1 MTILLSHIQI
11 LAAIQ
16 PDLSSVLM
24 VVVIFIAFVLT
35 WAVNRINLLRIRQGV
50 SKIKETSA
58 IMQHTLDMSKSYVL
72 MFDLR
77 QQHAVNMHGDLLPDS
92 GMGYKESFDFIH
104 PDDHHIY
111 QEFIKRLA
119 TGEKEMDECIFR
131 WDMSG
136 EKRLGHWRY
145 LEDQGI
151 AEYANAA
158 GIRPIH
164 IFCTLTDRTEQIL
177 LEKEEQEMAN
187 KYRLIFEQS
196 LIGLAFYD
204 KDGRLLTTN
213 KKMREILNFQSEKD
227 PYYYESSLFD
237 MPTFRDL
244 LNNRHVEELYF
255 CTKSIVIERGVNCYT
270 EMRVHPIYKDD
281 GELYCITFSIRDVTQ
296 ERELYLQNK
305 KNSHDIRKANEAIQ
319 QYENE
324 IQYLMETCNMRFFRC
339 SRAERTCTF
348 YKGMT
353 TEVNT
358 MGFDELIEHFV
369 DSPFRQGLV
378 DYDTYFSVQRTDLTK
393 MHPLFHESDEM
404 QWNFIDSVPFFDENG
419 EMLGTYGI
427 VRNVN
432 DLIEKQEQLKQ
443 ETERANDSGRLKSV
457 FMANMT
463 HEIRTPLNS
472 IVGFSDVL
480 PMLSTLEE
488 KQEII
493 RVIMN
498 NCDMLM
504 RLINDILAISS
515 LDAGGIRIE
524 PAEVEFAKSF
534 DDICESMKQRVQ
546 EPSVEFIKENPYDSL
561 VTVIDVARIQQV
573 ITNFVTNAVKYTHEG
588 HIKVGYRY
596 EESGDRS
603 QESGDRSQESGDRS
617 QETGDL
623 YIYCEDT
630 GAGIPK
636 EHQAKIFERF
646 VKLNDFI
653 QGTGLGLSICKA
665 IADACQG
672 EIGVDSEGEG
682 HGSTF
687 WIRIPCEK
695 K

>member
-11 LAAIQ
+11 LAAI
-16 PDLSSVLM
+16 PLDVSSVLM
-24 VVVIFIAFVLT
+24 VVVIFIAFVIA
-35 WAVNRINLLRIRQGV
+35 WAVNRISLLRIRQGV
-50 SKIKETSA
+50 DKIKETSA
-58 IMQHTLDMSKSYVL
+58 IMQHTLDMGKNYVL
-72 MFDLR
+72 MLDIR
-77 QQHAVNMHGDLLPDS
+77 QQHAINIHGHLLPDD
-92 GMGYKESFDFIH
+92 GMDYEESFELIH
-104 PDDHHIY
+104 PDDRHIY
-111 QEFIKRLA
+111 REFIKRLA
-119 TGEKEMDECIFR
+119 MGEKETDECIFR
-131 WDMSG
+131 WDISG
-136 EKRLGHWRY
+136 EKRLGQWRY
-145 LEDQGI
+145 MEDQGI

-187 KYRLIFEQS
+187 KYRRIFEQS
-196 LIGLAFYD
+196 LTGLAFYD
-204 KDGRLLTTN
+204 KEGRLLTTN

-227 PYYYESSLFD
+227 PYYYENSLYD

-244 LNNRHVEELYF
+244 LNKRHVEELYF
-255 CTKSIVIERGVNCYT
+255 CTKSIIIERGVNCYT

-305 KNSHDIRKANEAIQ
+305 KNSHDIRVANEAIQ

-324 IQYLMETCNMRFFRC
+324 IQYLMDTCNMRFFRC

-358 MGFDELIEHFV
+358 MSFDELIEHFV
-369 DSPFRQGLV
+369 DSPFRQ
-378 DYDTYFSVQRTDLTK
+378 
-393 MHPLFHESDEM
+393 
-404 QWNFIDSVPFFDENG
+404 VPYFDENG

-432 DLIEKQEQLKQ
+432 DLIEKQERLKQ

-480 PMLSTLEE
+480 PMLSTQEE

-493 RVIMN
+493 HVIMN

-515 LDAGGIRIE
+515 LDTGGIRIE
-524 PAEVEFAKSF
+524 PAEVDFAKSF
-534 DDICESMKQRVQ
+534 DDICESLKQRVQ
-546 EPSVEFIKENPYDSL
+546 EPSVEFIKENPYDSF
-561 VTVIDVARIQQV
+561 VTVLDDARIHQV

-596 EESGDRS
+596 EES
-603 QESGDRSQESGDRS
+603 
-617 QETGDL
+617 GDL

-646 VKLNDFI
+646 VKLNDFV

-665 IADACQG
+665 IADACHG
-672 EIGVDSEGEG
+672 ELGVESEGEG

-695 K
+695 R

>member
-11 LAAIQ
+11 LSAISL
-16 PDLSSVLM
+16 DVSSVLM
-24 VVVIFIAFVLT
+24 VIVTGIAFVIT
-35 WAVNRINLLRIRQGV
+35 WAVNRISLLRIRQGV
-50 SKIKETSA
+50 NKIKETSA
-58 IMQHTLDMSKSYVL
+58 IMQHTLDMGKNYVVML
-72 MFDLR
+72 DLR
-77 QQHAVNMHGDLLPDS
+77 QRHSVNMHGNFLPDN
-92 GMGYKESFDFIH
+92 GIDYKDSFEMIH
-104 PDDHHIY
+104 PEDRHIY
-111 QEFIKRLA
+111 AEFIKRLA
-119 TGEKEMDECIFR
+119 NGETETDECIFR

-136 EKRLGHWRY
+136 EKRLGQWRY
-145 LEDQGI
+145 MEDQGI

-164 IFCTLTDRTEQIL
+164 IFSTLTDRTEQIL
-177 LEKEEQEMAN
+177 LEKEEQEMVN
-187 KYRLIFEQS
+187 KYRRIFEQS
-196 LIGLAFYD
+196 LTGLAFYD

-213 KKMREILNFQSEKD
+213 QKMREILKFQSERD
-227 PYYYESSLFD
+227 PYYYERSLFD
-237 MPTFRDL
+237 MPTFREL
-244 LNNRHVEELYF
+244 LNKRHVEELYF
-255 CTKSIVIERGVNCYT
+255 CTKSIIIERGVNCYT

-281 GELYCITFSIRDVTQ
+281 GELYSITFSIRDVTQ

-305 KNSHDIRKANEAIQ
+305 KNSHDIRVANEAIQ

-324 IQYLMETCNMRFFRC
+324 IQYLMDTCNMRFFRC

-353 TEVNT
+353 TDVNT
-358 MGFDELIEHFV
+358 MGFDKLIEHFV

-378 DYDTYFSVQRTDLTK
+378 DYDTYFSVQRTELTK
-393 MHPLFHESDEM
+393 MHPLFHEGEEM

-432 DLIEKQEQLKQ
+432 DLIEKQERLKQ

-480 PMLSTLEE
+480 PMLSTQEE

-515 LDAGGIRIE
+515 LDTGGISIE
-524 PAEVEFAKSF
+524 TVEVDFAKSF
-534 DDICESMKQRVQ
+534 DDICESLKQRVQ
-546 EPSVEFIKENPYDSL
+546 EPSVEFIKENPYDSF
-561 VTVIDVARIQQV
+561 VTVLDDARIQQV

-596 EESGDRS
+596 EESGVRS
-603 QESGDRSQESGDRS
+603 QES
-617 QETGDL
+617 GDL

-665 IADACQG
+665 VADACHG
-672 EIGVDSEGEG
+672 EIGVESEGEG
-682 HGSTF
+682 KGSTF

>member
-1 MTILLSHIQI
+1 MTILLSYITI
-11 LAAIQ
+11 LAAI
-16 PDLSSVLM
+16 PLDVLSVLM
-24 VVVIFIAFVLT
+24 VVVIFIAFVIT
-35 WAVNRINLLRIRQGV
+35 WAVNRISLLRIRQGV
-50 SKIKETSA
+50 DKIKETSA
-58 IMQHTLDMSKSYVL
+58 IMQHTLDMGKNYVL
-72 MFDLR
+72 MLDIR
-77 QQHAVNMHGDLLPDS
+77 KQHAINIHGHLLPDG
-92 GMGYKESFDFIH
+92 GMDYDESFELIH
-104 PDDHHIY
+104 PDDRHLY
-111 QEFIKRLA
+111 REFIKNLA
-119 TGEKEMDECIFR
+119 NGEKETDECIFR

-136 EKRLGHWRY
+136 EKKLGQWRY
-145 LEDQGI
+145 MEDQGI

-187 KYRLIFEQS
+187 KYRRIFEQS
-196 LIGLAFYD
+196 LTGLAFYD

-213 KKMREILNFQSEKD
+213 QKMREILNFQSEKD
-227 PYYYESSLFD
+227 PLFYGRSLFD
-237 MPTFRDL
+237 MPTFREL
-244 LNNRHVEELYF
+244 LNKQHVEELYF
-255 CTKSIVIERGVNCYT
+255 CTKSIIIERGVNCYT

-305 KNSHDIRKANEAIQ
+305 KNSHDIRVANEAIQ

-324 IQYLMETCNMRFFRC
+324 IQYLMDTCNMRFFRC

-353 TEVNT
+353 TDVNT
-358 MGFDELIEHFV
+358 MSFDELIEHFV

-378 DYDTYFSVQRTDLTK
+378 DYDTYFSVQRTELTQ
-393 MHPLFHESDEM
+393 MHPLFHEGEGM

-480 PMLSTLEE
+480 PMMQTPEE

-493 RVIMN
+493 KVIMN
-498 NCDMLM
+498 NCDMLL

-515 LDAGGIRIE
+515 LDSTGIKIV
-524 PAEVEFAKSF
+524 AKEVDFTKTFA
-534 DDICESMKQRVQ
+534 DICQSMRQRVQ
-546 EPSVEFIKENPYDSL
+546 NPNVQFIADSPLDSL
-561 VTVIDVARIQQV
+561 VISIDPGRIQQV
-573 ITNFVTNAVKYTHEG
+573 ITNFVTNAVKYTQEG
-588 HIKVGYRY
+588 HIKVGYDYRDQ
-596 EESGDRS
+596 G
-603 QESGDRSQESGDRS
+603 
-617 QETGDL
+617 L

-630 GAGIPK
+630 GTGIPK
-636 EHQAKIFERF
+636 EDQQKVFERF
-646 VKLNDFI
+646 VKLNDYV

-665 IADACQG
+665 IADSCHG
-672 EIGVDSEGEG
+672 KIGVDSEGEG
-682 HGSTF
+682 KGSTF
-687 WIRIPCEK
+687 WFWIPVDK
-695 K
+695 

>member
-1 MTILLSHIQI
+1 MIILLSHIRI
-11 LAAIQ
+11 LAAI
-16 PDLSSVLM
+16 PLDVSSVLM
-24 VVVIFIAFVLT
+24 VVITGIAFVIA
-35 WAVNRINLLRIRQGV
+35 WAVNRISLLRIRQGV
-50 SKIKETSA
+50 DKIKETSA
-58 IMQHTLDMSKSYVL
+58 ILQHTLDMGKNYVVK
-72 MFDLR
+72 FDLR
-77 QQHAVNMHGDLLPDS
+77 QWHAVNMHGHLLPDS
-92 GMGYKESFDFIH
+92 GMDYKESFEMIH

-111 QEFIKRLA
+111 EEFIKRLA
-119 TGEKEMDECIFR
+119 TGEKETDECIFR
-131 WDMSG
+131 WDISG
-136 EKRLGHWRY
+136 EKKLRQWRY
-145 LEDQGI
+145 MEDQGI

-158 GIRPIH
+158 ALRPIH

-177 LEKEEQEMAN
+177 QAKEEQEMAD
-187 KYRLIFEQS
+187 KYRRIFEQS

-213 KKMREILNFQSEKD
+213 QKMREILKFQSERD
-227 PYYYESSLFD
+227 PYYYENSLFD

-244 LNNRHVEELYF
+244 LNNRRVEELYF
-255 CTKSIVIERGVNCYT
+255 CTKSIIIERGVNCYT
-270 EMRVHPIYKDD
+270 EMRLHPIYKDD
-281 GELYCITFSIRDVTQ
+281 GELYLTTFSIRDVTQ
-296 ERELYLQNK
+296 ERELYMQNK
-305 KNSHDIRKANEAIQ
+305 KNSHDIRQANEAIL

-324 IQYLMETCNMRFFRC
+324 IQYLMDTCNMRFFRC

-353 TEVNT
+353 TEVRK

-369 DSPFRQGLV
+369 DSPFRQGLME
-378 DYDTYFSVQRTDLTK
+378 YETYFNVQRTDLTK
-393 MHPLFHESDEM
+393 MHPLFHEGDEM

-480 PMLSTLEE
+480 PMLSTQEE

-515 LDAGGIRIE
+515 LDTGGIRIE
-524 PAEVEFAKSF
+524 PAEVDFSRSF
-534 DDICESMKQRVQ
+534 DNICESLKDRVQ
-546 EPSVEFIKENPYDSL
+546 NPGVEFIKDNPYSSFI
-561 VTVIDVARIQQV
+561 TVLDDARIQQV
-573 ITNFVTNAVKYTHEG
+573 ITNFVTNAVKYTNEG

-596 EESGDRS
+596 EE
-603 QESGDRSQESGDRS
+603 
-617 QETGDL
+617 TGEL

-653 QGTGLGLSICKA
+653 QGTGLGLSICQA
-665 IADACQG
+665 IAQACHG
-672 EIGVDSEGEG
+672 DIGVESEGEG

-687 WIRIPCEK
+687 WIRIPCEQR
-695 K
+695 

>member
-11 LAAIQ
+11 LSAISL
-16 PDLSSVLM
+16 DVSSVLM
-24 VVVIFIAFVLT
+24 VIVIGIAFVIT
-35 WAVNRINLLRIRQGV
+35 WAVNRISLLHIRQGV
-50 SKIKETSA
+50 DKIKETSA
-58 IMQHTLDMSKSYVL
+58 IMQHTLDMGKNYVV

-77 QQHAVNMHGDLLPDS
+77 QRHGVNIHGNLLPDS
-92 GMGYKESFDFIH
+92 GMGYEESFEMIH
-104 PDDHHIY
+104 PDDRHIY
-111 QEFIKRLA
+111 VDFIKRLA
-119 TGEKEMDECIFR
+119 NGETEIDECVFR
-131 WDMSG
+131 WDISG
-136 EKRLGHWRY
+136 EKKLGQWRY
-145 LEDQGI
+145 MEDQGI

-158 GIRPIH
+158 AIRPIH

-177 LEKEEQEMAN
+177 LEKEEQEMVN
-187 KYRLIFEQS
+187 KYRRIFEQS
-196 LIGLAFYD
+196 LTGLAFYD

-213 KKMREILNFQSEKD
+213 QKMREILNFQSEKD
-227 PYYYESSLFD
+227 PYYYENSLFD
-237 MPTFRDL
+237 MPTFREL

-305 KNSHDIRKANEAIQ
+305 KNSHDIRVANEAIQ

-324 IQYLMETCNMRFFRC
+324 IQYLMDTCNMRFFRC

-353 TEVNT
+353 TDVNT
-358 MGFDELIEHFV
+358 MGFDKLIEHFV

-378 DYDTYFSVQRTDLTK
+378 DYDTYFSVQRTELTK
-393 MHPLFHESDEM
+393 MHPLFHEGEEM

-480 PMLSTLEE
+480 PMLSTQEE
-488 KQEII
+488 KQEIV

-515 LDAGGIRIE
+515 LDTGGISIE
-524 PAEVEFAKSF
+524 TVEVDFAKSF
-534 DDICESMKQRVQ
+534 DDICESLKQRVQ
-546 EPSVEFIKENPYDSL
+546 EPSVEFIKDNPYDSFI
-561 VTVIDVARIQQV
+561 TVLDDARIQQV

-596 EESGDRS
+596 EKSGVRS
-603 QESGDRSQESGDRS
+603 QES
-617 QETGDL
+617 GDL

-665 IADACQG
+665 VADACHG
-672 EIGVDSEGEG
+672 EIGVESEGEG
-682 HGSTF
+682 KGSTF

>member
-72 MFDLR
+72 MLDLR

-111 QEFIKRLA
+111 QEIIKRLA

-131 WDMSG
+131 WDISG
-136 EKRLGHWRY
+136 EKRLGQWRY
-145 LEDQGI
+145 MEGQGI

-305 KNSHDIRKANEAIQ
+305 KNSHDIREANEAIQ

-596 EESGDRS
+596 EESGD
-603 QESGDRSQESGDRS
+603 
-617 QETGDL
+617 L

>member
-1 MTILLSHIQI
+1 MTILLSHIQT
-11 LAAIQ
+11 LAAISL
-16 PDLSSVLM
+16 DVSSVLM
-24 VVVIFIAFVLT
+24 VVVVGIAFVIT
-35 WAVNRINLLRIRQGV
+35 WAVNRISLLRIRQSVG
-50 SKIKETSA
+50 KIKETSA
-58 IMQHTLDMSKSYVL
+58 IMQHTLDMGKNYVVML
-72 MFDLR
+72 DIR
-77 QQHAVNMHGDLLPDS
+77 QRHAVNIHGHLLPDE
-92 GMGYKESFDFIH
+92 GMGYEESFEMIH
-104 PDDHHIY
+104 PDDRHIY
-111 QEFIKRLA
+111 TEFIKRLVS
-119 TGEKEMDECIFR
+119 GEREMDECIFR

-136 EKRLGHWRY
+136 KKKLGQWRY
-145 LEDQGI
+145 MEDQGI

-164 IFCTLTDRTEQIL
+164 IFCTLTDRTDQIL
-177 LEKEEQEMAN
+177 LEKEEQEMAD
-187 KYRLIFEQS
+187 KYRRIFEQS
-196 LIGLAFYD
+196 LTGLAFYD
-204 KDGRLLTTN
+204 KEGHLLTTN
-213 KKMREILNFQSEKD
+213 QKMREILKFQSEKD
-227 PYYYESSLFD
+227 PYYYENSLYD
-237 MPTFRDL
+237 MPSFRDL

-255 CTKSIVIERGVNCYT
+255 CTKSIIIERGVNCYT

-305 KNSHDIRKANEAIQ
+305 KNSHDIRVANEAIQ

-324 IQYLMETCNMRFFRC
+324 IQYLMDTCNMRFFRC

-353 TEVNT
+353 TEVNK
-358 MGFDELIEHFV
+358 MSFDKLIEHFI
-369 DSPFRQGLV
+369 DSPFRQGLME
-378 DYDTYFSVQRTDLTK
+378 YDTYFSVQRTDLTK
-393 MHPLFHESDEM
+393 MHPLFHEGDEM

-432 DLIEKQEQLKQ
+432 ELIKKQEQLKQ

-472 IVGFSDVL
+472 IVGFSDLL
-480 PMLSTLEE
+480 PMLSTQEE

-515 LDAGGIRIE
+515 LDTSGIHIE
-524 PAEVEFAKSF
+524 PAKVDFAKSF
-534 DDICESMKQRVQ
+534 NDICESMKERVQ
-546 EPSVEFIKENPYDSL
+546 EPTVEFIKENPYSSFI
-561 VTVIDVARIQQV
+561 TVVDDARIQQV
-573 ITNFVTNAVKYTHEG
+573 ITNFVTNAVKYTHQG

-596 EESGDRS
+596 EPRTDSDGHGE
-603 QESGDRSQESGDRS
+603 
-617 QETGDL
+617 L

-630 GAGIPK
+630 GAGIAK

-653 QGTGLGLSICKA
+653 QGTGLGLSICQA
-665 IADACQG
+665 IANACHG
-672 EIGVDSEGEG
+672 DIGVESAGEG

-687 WIRIPCEK
+687 WIKIPCEEMK
-695 K
+695 SEKEK

>member
-1 MTILLSHIQI
+1 MTILLSHIQT
-11 LAAIQ
+11 LAAISL
-16 PDLSSVLM
+16 DVSSVLM
-24 VVVIFIAFVLT
+24 VIVVGIAFVIT
-35 WAVNRINLLRIRQGV
+35 WAVNRISLLRIRQSVG
-50 SKIKETSA
+50 KIKETSA
-58 IMQHTLDMSKSYVL
+58 IMQHTLDMGKNYVVML
-72 MFDLR
+72 DIR
-77 QQHAVNMHGDLLPDS
+77 QRHAVNIHGNLLPDE
-92 GMGYKESFDFIH
+92 GMGYEESFEMIH
-104 PDDHHIY
+104 PDDRHIY
-111 QEFIKRLA
+111 TEFIKRLVS
-119 TGEKEMDECIFR
+119 GEREMDECIFR
-131 WDMSG
+131 WDTSG
-136 EKRLGHWRY
+136 ERHLGQWRY
-145 LEDQGI
+145 IEDQGI

-177 LEKEEQEMAN
+177 MEKEEQEMAD
-187 KYRLIFEQS
+187 KYRRIFEQS
-196 LIGLAFYD
+196 LTGLAFYD

-213 KKMREILNFQSEKD
+213 QKMREILKFQSEKD
-227 PYYYESSLFD
+227 PYYYENSLYD
-237 MPTFRDL
+237 MPSFRDL
-244 LNNRHVEELYF
+244 LNNHHVEELYF
-255 CTKSIVIERGVNCYT
+255 CTKSIIIERGVNCYT

-305 KNSHDIRKANEAIQ
+305 KNSHDIREANEAIQ

-324 IQYLMETCNMRFFRC
+324 IQYLMDTCNMRFFRC

-353 TEVNT
+353 TEVNK
-358 MGFDELIEHFV
+358 MSFDKLIEHFI
-369 DSPFRQGLV
+369 DSPFRQGLME
-378 DYDTYFSVQRTDLTK
+378 YDTYFSVQRTDLTK
-393 MHPLFHESDEM
+393 MHPLFHEGDEM

-432 DLIEKQEQLKQ
+432 ELIKKQEQLKQ

-472 IVGFSDVL
+472 IVGFSDLL
-480 PMLSTLEE
+480 PMLSTQED

-515 LDAGGIRIE
+515 LDTSGIHIE
-524 PAEVEFAKSF
+524 PAKVDFAKSF
-534 DDICESMKQRVQ
+534 NDICESMKERVQ
-546 EPSVEFIKENPYDSL
+546 EPTVEFIKENPYSSFI
-561 VTVIDVARIQQV
+561 TVVDDARIQQV
-573 ITNFVTNAVKYTHEG
+573 ITNFVTNAVKYTHQG

-596 EESGDRS
+596 EPQTDTDGHGE
-603 QESGDRSQESGDRS
+603 
-617 QETGDL
+617 L
-623 YIYCEDT
+623 FIYCEDT
-630 GAGIPK
+630 GAGIAK

-653 QGTGLGLSICKA
+653 QGTGLGLSICQA
-665 IADACQG
+665 IANACHG
-672 EIGVDSEGEG
+672 DIGVESEGEG

-687 WIRIPCEK
+687 WIKIPCEEMK
-695 K
+695 SEKEK

>member
-11 LAAIQ
+11 LSAISL
-16 PDLSSVLM
+16 DVSSVLM
-24 VVVIFIAFVLT
+24 VIVIGIAFVIT
-35 WAVNRINLLRIRQGV
+35 WAVNRISLLRIRQGV
-50 SKIKETSA
+50 NKIKETSA
-58 IMQHTLDMSKSYVL
+58 IMQHTLDMGKNYVVML
-72 MFDLR
+72 DLR
-77 QQHAVNMHGDLLPDS
+77 QRHGINIHGNLLPDS
-92 GMGYKESFDFIH
+92 GMSYEESFEMIH
-104 PDDHHIY
+104 PDDRHIY
-111 QEFIKRLA
+111 MEFIKRLA
-119 TGEKEMDECIFR
+119 NGEKETDECIFR

-136 EKRLGHWRY
+136 EKRLGQWRY
-145 LEDQGI
+145 MEDQGI

-164 IFCTLTDRTEQIL
+164 IFSTLTDRTEQIL
-177 LEKEEQEMAN
+177 LEKEEQEMVN
-187 KYRLIFEQS
+187 KYRRIFEQS
-196 LIGLAFYD
+196 LTGLAFYD

-213 KKMREILNFQSEKD
+213 QKMREILKFQSERD
-227 PYYYESSLFD
+227 PYYYERSLFD
-237 MPTFRDL
+237 MPTFREL
-244 LNNRHVEELYF
+244 LNKRHVEELYF
-255 CTKSIVIERGVNCYT
+255 CTKSIIIERGVNCYT

-281 GELYCITFSIRDVTQ
+281 GELYSITFSIRDVTQ

-305 KNSHDIRKANEAIQ
+305 KNSHDIRVANEAIQ

-324 IQYLMETCNMRFFRC
+324 IQYLMDTCNMRFFRC

-353 TEVNT
+353 TDVNT
-358 MGFDELIEHFV
+358 MGFDKLIEHFV

-378 DYDTYFSVQRTDLTK
+378 DYDTYFSVQRTELTK
-393 MHPLFHESDEM
+393 MHPLFHEGEEM

-432 DLIEKQEQLKQ
+432 DLIEKQERLKQ

-480 PMLSTLEE
+480 PMLSTQEE

-515 LDAGGIRIE
+515 LDTGGISIE
-524 PAEVEFAKSF
+524 TVEVDFAKSF
-534 DDICESMKQRVQ
+534 DDICESLKQRVQ
-546 EPSVEFIKENPYDSL
+546 EPSVEFIKDNPYDSFI
-561 VTVIDVARIQQV
+561 TVLDDARIQQV

-596 EESGDRS
+596 EESGGRS
-603 QESGDRSQESGDRS
+603 QES
-617 QETGDL
+617 GDL

-665 IADACQG
+665 VADACHG
-672 EIGVDSEGEG
+672 EIGVESEGEG
-682 HGSTF
+682 KGSTF